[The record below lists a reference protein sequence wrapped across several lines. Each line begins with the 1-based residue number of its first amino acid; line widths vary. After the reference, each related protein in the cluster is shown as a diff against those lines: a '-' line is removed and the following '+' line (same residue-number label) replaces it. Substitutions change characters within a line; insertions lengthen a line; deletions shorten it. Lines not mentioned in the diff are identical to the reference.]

1 MRLGPVRRGLAWAL
15 AALML
20 LNACATVPEGTGGSG
35 RPVLERPQPGSEE
48 WEDLEEAR
56 RAEVESALAGMWGV
70 AGGVSEVGAV
80 LECNFWAEGG
90 ALTLLWL
97 RRREWGGEAG
107 GPVDKAA
114 FARELRENLLTY
126 VEGHTGS
133 VKLTLRREEG
143 RWRADYETEEWGAS
157 PTEAKTWPVRRVGV
171 RAEVLTGLV
180 AAGNDVASR
189 LWVPAGARVRW
200 KVEIALEDDW
210 VRGLETVPPS
220 SWRGGVSVKA
230 GPELAGTLVNVL
242 LPFSQGLGPRKVKVE
257 VEGASAAGA
266 RVSDWRVVAAEVI
279 RPPPP
284 APENA
289 EAVAEY
295 RKMHEQIQRQWRE
308 ETREGFQQ
316 MGLYSLEQ
324 IALWVIGGLVARGV
338 GVVVEAVA
346 PTIARGLAQ
355 GGARALG
362 WFRSVLARASSV
374 EKQALNRLMVKAET
388 QGVEALTI
396 AERSELQALFERL
409 EKLPSTPLNKLEGA
423 KNSLRREA
431 QARFYQQFHPE
442 LEAVLRTD
450 KGVLYDI
457 HHRIPLEYAHRFPL
471 TDINSQA
478 NLVAA
483 AKPVHE
489 RINKVWMRFGSA
501 PRTPHENEILQV
513 EEIVAKRFGG
523 WFNKPYESSSSA
535 EKLAAAEAA
544 AMKEVEA
551 LLARMR

>member
-1 MRLGPVRRGLAWAL
+1 
-15 AALML
+15 ML
-20 LNACATVPEGTGGSG
+20 LNACATVPTGTGGSG
-35 RPVLERPQPGSEE
+35 RLALPGPQPGSEE
-48 WEDLEEAR
+48 WEALEEAR

-70 AGGVSEVGAV
+70 AAGVNEVGAE
-80 LECNFWAEGG
+80 LEFSFWAEGG

-97 RRREWGGEAG
+97 RRREQGGEVG
-107 GPVDKAA
+107 RPVDKAA
-114 FARELRENLLTY
+114 FSRELRENLRTY

-133 VKLTLRREEG
+133 MRLTLRRQEG
-143 RWRADYETEEWGAS
+143 RWRADYETEEWSTS
-157 PTEAKTWPVRRVGV
+157 PLEAKTWPVRRVGV
-171 RAEVLTGLV
+171 RAEVLTGLL
-180 AAGNDVASR
+180 AAGNEVASR
-189 LWVPAGARVRW
+189 LWVPAGGQARW
-200 KVEIALEDDW
+200 KVEIALEDEW
-210 VRGLETVPPS
+210 VRGLETQPPH
-220 SWRGGVSVKA
+220 SWKGGFSVRKA
-230 GPELAGTLVNVL
+230 PDLAGTLVNVL

-257 VEGASAAGA
+257 LEGASAVGA
-266 RVSDWRVVAAEVI
+266 RGSRWRVVAAEVI

-289 EAVAEY
+289 DAVVAY

-308 ETREGFQQ
+308 ETREGFHQ

-324 IALWVIGGLVARGV
+324 IALWVIGGLAARGV

-355 GGARALG
+355 GGTRAVG
-362 WFRSVLARASSV
+362 WFRSVLARTSTV

-396 AERSELQALFERL
+396 AERSELHALVERL

-442 LEAVLRTD
+442 LEAILRTD
-450 KGVLYDI
+450 KGMLYDV

-471 TDINSQA
+471 TDINSEV

-489 RINKVWMRFGSA
+489 RINKVWMRFGAA

-513 EEIVAKRFGG
+513 EEIVA
-523 WFNKPYESSSSA
+523 
-535 EKLAAAEAA
+535 
-544 AMKEVEA
+544 
-551 LLARMR
+551 